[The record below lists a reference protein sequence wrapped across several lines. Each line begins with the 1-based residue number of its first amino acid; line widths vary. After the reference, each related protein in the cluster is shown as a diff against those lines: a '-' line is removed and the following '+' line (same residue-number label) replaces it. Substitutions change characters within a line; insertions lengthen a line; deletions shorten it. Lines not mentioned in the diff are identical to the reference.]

1 MGKPTNGGRQTTIN
15 NCYHPFVKFLLS
27 NIFQQSRKTGRVVT
41 HKLLLILL
49 HMQIIS
55 WKSCDSI
62 HNKITGLKIIIVVLM
77 YMLWFK
83 ISFGA
88 KFLKLVQFLF
98 SFVVY
103 SLP

>member
-1 MGKPTNGGRQTTIN
+1 
-15 NCYHPFVKFLLS
+15 
-27 NIFQQSRKTGRVVT
+27 
-41 HKLLLILL
+41 
-49 HMQIIS
+49 MQIIS

-62 HNKITGLKIIIVVLM
+62 HNKITVFKIIIVVLM

-103 SLP
+103 SLPWSGTMANKIETNSKNFKPKINLNHNIYHLANMS